1 MKNFTHTAL
10 KSRLFYKTVIAF
22 IFPLFGFSQV
32 MQTELITSGTSW
44 TVPANVTSI
53 TVECWGGGGAGARS
67 TSNGCGRGAGGG
79 GAYALKNNIGVLPG
93 QIISYAIG
101 NGGNGGNVVLAQKHG
116 GETWFLNTSTVL
128 AEGGR
133 GVENNTRIGGLGGQ
147 ASNSI
152 GDIVYSGGKGG
163 DGRDGCGGSAE
174 SGSGGGGA
182 GSTGDGAGGING
194 LNASINRAGGTGAS
208 QFGGNGGA
216 GLGNNGN
223 GNPGL
228 IYGGGGSG
236 GKRASTGIGGDRN
249 GGNGAQGLI
258 RITYYYNYQAT
269 YTAMNTGSTTW
280 CPGETRNVS
289 VTISN
294 SGTLPWTDGAGE
306 DFNIGVKWNADADY
320 FVTVDAQNLAPGA
333 TQTYTFTVT
342 APSTPGT
349 ENLTFNVERSGHS
362 WFGGTYTSAAQTIIT
377 GPTVNAGADLSICTG
392 GSASLNAN
400 VSPGVGIDYFQ
411 DFNGCNA
418 VNCGGWTISGGG
430 APSITSVGGNG
441 YGSCT
446 NSSIKSNIYGT
457 LPTATLVSNA
467 SLGSSNGLPATL
479 SFVYRC
485 VNWSSTAGNTNGGNT
500 AANSCT
506 ITASWATAAGGPW
519 NTIGSFNNAA
529 LGSCTNYSF
538 PSFIPT
544 AGQPVFIRIVAVR
557 NGGDFWIVMDDISL
571 TQSSPT
577 YSWSPATAL
586 SSTTILNPTTSTAS
600 TITYT
605 LTATANGCSTSDDVT
620 ITISDPEITGT
631 TDICV
636 GSTSDLDAGET
647 DWVSLPTGGTIST
660 LGDNERIH
668 TFNSSGVFTTAQTI
682 NNAQVLVVGG
692 GGKGGANGGGG
703 GGAGGVIYETGLSI
717 ATGSPA
723 VTVGLGATTF
733 AVGQRGATGGSS
745 TFLTYTAG
753 GGGGGGGRDTDQAG
767 GAGGGTGGSG
777 GGGGNN
783 LSIGGAG
790 STGGNNGGTS
800 SADFC
805 ASTVSGGGG
814 GAGGPAGLVTINAN
828 RRLNISSAGGIG
840 VSNSISG
847 SPITYGVGGMGIAY
861 ALVTAPIAAC
871 GAGTDY
877 ATDAAASDG
886 QATRYANGTA
896 NRGNGGGGGA
906 GNGGDGVVIVRYRQ
920 PKWVSSDPS
929 IASVNEL
936 TGVVTG
942 VSPGSATITYYSV
955 SGCSSS
961 TSVTISEA
969 STAPTLITGTGNSCH
984 GTEVTLTASGSTLAS
999 GSDYEWFT
1007 GSCGGTAA
1015 GTGASIT
1022 VTPTASTTYY
1032 VRASGNSVCPATAC
1046 INGNVTLPT
1055 AGTNLSTNG
1064 ETATC
1069 VVEGSNWIRFYAP
1082 SGNLI
1087 LAINP
1092 NGENLGNVTVTSYV
1106 GAPGTM
1112 FACDNPGNTFYETA
1126 YMGRSW
1132 IITSENAPTNPVSVQ
1147 YPFSNGEL
1155 NALETLSLTTLD
1167 NLTDDVDD
1175 RDDLVLTKFTADNP
1189 AEENATPTDNCT
1201 VNGVTRVLN
1210 QASNGANPYGLTNA
1224 QYVIFNLS
1232 EFSENFLH
1240 GSTGPSALPVELTSF
1255 SATCNADFVQL
1266 NWTTGSELNSDKFII
1281 ESSRDLST
1289 WNILG
1294 EVKSAGNSS
1303 QVTHYQF
1310 VDEFTSGLTYYR
1322 LRQVDFDG
1330 KVETFSSIFAN
1341 CSASTNSITVYPNPT
1356 KGEFTIVLNSEVQFK
1371 NASLIIT
1378 DISGKTIVA
1387 EPIQIV
1393 NGHTEI
1399 YKDLAEFK
1407 SGTYF
1412 IYIKTDKNT
1421 FKPVKIVKAQ

>member
-1 MKNFTHTAL
+1 MMRIFII
-10 KSRLFYKTVIAF
+10 SF
-22 IFPLFGFSQV
+22 IFLTFSFLNTIIYSQCNNNGGGACGNLAGTNLGTIV
-32 MQTELITSGTSW
+32 PTTAWQSVAIQNGNRNYYEFVGVAGTVYEFRTCVNNDMELTIQRNGNNDRRTYDNDNYNCGSTLNELAQYTVTTSGTH
-44 TVPANVTSI
+44 NVRYSRHGGNCSNTNAAGTLEYRIAFQPCAVTPTYGVDQWNSYVYDGLDLNYLYGFIDTQTWNNINYDWGTSQPI
-53 TVECWGGGGAGARS
+53 TTGCGIMCDADQFSTRHLMNRNFQCGIYRFTYNSDDGIRISVDGGATWIVDLWNLGVNS
-67 TSNGCGRGAGGG
+67 GTVDISLNGVTNIVVDHRENNG
-79 GAYALKNNIGVLPG
+79 GASLSV
-93 QIISYAIG
+93 QINQIWSG
-101 NGGNGGNVVLAQKHG
+101 P
-116 GETWFLNTSTVL
+116 TVD
-128 AEGGR
+128 AGADFSMC
-133 GVENNTRIGGLGGQ
+133 T
-147 ASNSI
+147 
-152 GDIVYSGGKGG
+152 
-163 DGRDGCGGSAE
+163 
-174 SGSGGGGA
+174 GGA
-182 GSTGDGAGGING
+182 TP
-194 LNASINRAGGTGAS
+194 LNASATSTIANQNVLVQDFESGIGSWTTQNNTAGGTPANAVWTIRTSLTPLQIIQTVVQLILLYRIQMLVEMVTLEIPCYNHPLFQVLVFLSLNLSFRHYYRYNGTESANVEVS
-208 QFGGNGGA
+208 TNGTDWTTLQSWTSTQGVNTNFATVNINLNAYVDNPTLYIRFRYQLSWDWYWCIDDIIVSGNG
-216 GLGNNGN
+216 
-223 GNPGL
+223 P
-228 IYGGGGSG
+228 
-236 GKRASTGIGGDRN
+236 
-249 GGNGAQGLI
+249 
-258 RITYYYNYQAT
+258 
-269 YTAMNTGSTTW
+269 
-280 CPGETRNVS
+280 
-289 VTISN
+289 
-294 SGTLPWTDGAGE
+294 LP
-306 DFNIGVKWNADADY
+306 
-320 FVTVDAQNLAPGA
+320 L
-333 TQTYTFTVT
+333 
-342 APSTPGT
+342 
-349 ENLTFNVERSGHS
+349 
-362 WFGGTYTSAAQTIIT
+362 
-377 GPTVNAGADLSICTG
+377 
-392 GSASLNAN
+392 
-400 VSPGVGIDYFQ
+400 
-411 DFNGCNA
+411 
-418 VNCGGWTISGGG
+418 
-430 APSITSVGGNG
+430 
-441 YGSCT
+441 
-446 NSSIKSNIYGT
+446 
-457 LPTATLVSNA
+457 
-467 SLGSSNGLPATL
+467 
-479 SFVYRC
+479 
-485 VNWSSTAGNTNGGNT
+485 
-500 AANSCT
+500 
-506 ITASWATAAGGPW
+506 
-519 NTIGSFNNAA
+519 
-529 LGSCTNYSF
+529 
-538 PSFIPT
+538 
-544 AGQPVFIRIVAVR
+544 
-557 NGGDFWIVMDDISL
+557 
-571 TQSSPT
+571 T

-1092 NGENLGNVTVTSYV
+1092 NGEDLGNVTVTSYV

-1132 IITSENAPTNPVSVQ
+1132 IITSENPPTNPVSVQ

-1330 KVETFSSIFAN
+1330 KEETFSSIFAN